1 MAVGDICIVRVSNVL
16 RGEWRLAKVTC
27 CYPDTHYKVRNVE
40 LLVKPSQGGTGPY
53 VPTAPIH
60 IKRHVG
66 SIVVLVPVEDQE
78 YKDEDVDEHGE
89 LNHNARFGREC
100 KAKPESCLYFK

>member
-1 MAVGDICIVRVSNVL
+1 MTVGDICIERDSNVL

-27 CYPDTHYKVRNVE
+27 CYLDAHGKVRNVE

-78 YKDEDVDEHGE
+78 NKDGDVDEHGE
-89 LNHNARFGREC
+89 LNQNAGFCTEC
-100 KAKPESCLYFK
+100 KAKPESRLNFK